1 MKVLMVEPDKVPY
14 EKEIENGLEALQAA
28 VGGSIQAVYPYEDPV
43 ALICNEDGKYMRLP
57 LNRAL
62 RDETGEIYDIV
73 AGNFLIVGLGEE
85 NFADLSDDL
94 ISKFKEQ
101 FKSPEKFVRI
111 AGKFFAVKEPVPN
124 ESEPKKHS
132 QAEPE
137 I

>member
-14 EKEIENGLEALQAA
+14 EKEIENGLKALQAA
-28 VGGSIQAVYPYEDPV
+28 VDGSIQAVYPYKDPV
-43 ALICNEDGKYMRLP
+43 ALICNEDGKHMRLP

-62 RDETGEIYDIV
+62 RDENGEIYDIV

-85 NFADLSDDL
+85 NFTDLPDDL

-111 AGKFFAVKEPVPN
+111 AGKFFAIKEPVPN
-124 ESEPKKHS
+124 ESEPQKRS